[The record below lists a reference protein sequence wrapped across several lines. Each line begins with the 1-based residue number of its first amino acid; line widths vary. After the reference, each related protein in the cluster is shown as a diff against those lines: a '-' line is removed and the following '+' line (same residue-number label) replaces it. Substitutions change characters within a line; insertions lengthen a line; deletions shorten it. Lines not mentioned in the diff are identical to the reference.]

1 MHRIAS
7 LSLAL
12 ATLAVSPSV
21 FAQDEDPAAD
31 GDLVD
36 VVALPSHDAFDRF
49 EWYGEELEYAIEI
62 LGSEAARSALQ
73 AGYPEVDEDGHSY
86 IPVYGLAL
94 SIGFFGSVY
103 PLEDTAETW
112 IDTASGLPSW
122 TSKTID
128 ERGSVRVYEVD
139 YQREQFRSRVNR
151 TRDGVRAEYFR
162 YTPTDLHDA
171 LSWIYDLRSRDL
183 SVGAE
188 YTYHIYDGWKLSRL
202 SVRVDS
208 HTEVYTE
215 LGFLEVAE
223 IRFVREVMSS
233 SAPLPWA
240 NQIVSLPP
248 IYFVSGEAEEI
259 GVGWFGLDERRL
271 PVGTQID
278 TPIGNMRVLL
288 TEVRGPDRSF
298 TPDPALGAFDRWPTL
313 APFDIPVP
321 ASTETATE
329 NDDEGALDATDG

>member
-1 MHRIAS
+1 MHRLALSAS
-7 LSLAL
+7 LLIAL
-12 ATLAVSPSV
+12 LVAAPAA
-21 FAQDEDPAAD
+21 AQDD
-31 GDLVD
+31 VD
-36 VVALPSHDAFDRF
+36 AELTEVVSLPSHDAFERF
-49 EWYGEELEYAIEI
+49 RWHGEELEYAIEI
-62 LGSEAARSALQ
+62 LGSEAARAALQ
-73 AGYPEVDEDGHSY
+73 AGYPELDESGHAHV
-86 IPVYGLAL
+86 PVYGLAI

-103 PLEDTAETW
+103 PLEDTAETH
-112 IDTASGLPSW
+112 IDTASGLPVW

-139 YQREQFRSRVNR
+139 YEREQFRSRVNR
-151 TRDGVRAEYFR
+151 TRDGVEAEYFR

-183 SVGAE
+183 AVGAE

-202 SVRVDS
+202 TVRVER

-215 LGFLEVAE
+215 MGFLEVAE
-223 IRFVREVMSS
+223 LRFVREVMSS
-233 SAPLPWA
+233 AAPLPWA
-240 NQIVSLPP
+240 NQAVSLPP

-259 GVGWFGLDERRL
+259 GVGWFGLDDRRL

-288 TEVRGPDRSF
+288 TEVRGPDG
-298 TPDPALGAFDRWPTL
+298 TYTVDPAHGAFDRWPSL

-321 ASTETATE
+321 QSTETATDSP
-329 NDDEGALDATDG
+329 DDVNSTDG